1 MTLFYWSSRTLRRI
15 IASPCSADCYR
26 CSTFTLVLIIFSHAG
41 SRVLI
46 FPSTPITI
54 GIMSAPF
61 IDYNFPI
68 SLVKLSF
75 LFSFFF
81 VCIYMLLSS
90 EYAMSIT
97 IHVVS
102 FSFTIFRPRCLFKC
116 SHLIIA
122 SLRILE
128 FSLSVTRGISSYSVF
143 ALCRLWF
150 PRNSQWIILST
161 LACHNL
167 YQVYLLMPLTTHPA
181 FVSIACIVH
190 SIFHIS
196 FLTFLL
202 ELRS

>member
-1 MTLFYWSSRTLRRI
+1 M
-15 IASPCSADCYR
+15 
-26 CSTFTLVLIIFSHAG
+26 LVVECWYFQVHRLLLVSCLLLSLTTIF
-41 SRVLI
+41 L
-46 FPSTPITI
+46 FPS
-54 GIMSAPF
+54 F
-61 IDYNFPI
+61 
-68 SLVKLSF
+68 KLSF

-202 ELRS
+202 ELRSWVLRQKVVTHFYRPLPSGNSCSYMVTGLLSLSSRLHI